1 MHPTVDQLL
10 TSTPAAREADV
21 ISHLEHCAQCRS
33 DLDVYE
39 TTTHRLRALPQ
50 LEPDVGAWNAVQSRM
65 KRHSSSV
72 AWKRAS
78 LSIAAGVAVLAIVVG
93 HFVGQKDSLAPES
106 SVLAERSTTDEL
118 VALIEHS
125 RQLDLMLQELPNRPR
140 VERVA
145 MAATLDSIE
154 NRIQWLDAE
163 LTHGVVPAEDEQR
176 IRTLWRERVE
186 LMDSL
191 VKVRYAQ
198 AGSVSF

>member
-10 TSTPAAREADV
+10 NSTSAARDADV
-21 ISHLEHCAQCRS
+21 FSHLEHCSRCRRE
-33 DLDVYE
+33 LDVYHA
-39 TTTHRLRALPQ
+39 TTQRLRALPQ
-50 LEPDVGAWNAVQSRM
+50 LEPDSAAWSAVKSGL
-65 KRHSSSV
+65 KRHSSAP

-78 LSIAAGVAVLAIVVG
+78 LSIAASVAVLTIVVAY
-93 HFVGQKDSLAPES
+93 FAGQKDPIPPEA
-106 SVLAERSTTDEL
+106 SVAAEPDTTDEL

-145 MAATLDSIE
+145 MAATLDSFE
-154 NRIQWLDAE
+154 DRIQWLDAQ
-163 LTHGVVPAEDEQR
+163 LTHGAVPAQDEQR